1 MISGRGGC
9 NIHGCVGKL
18 RATAIGSGTD
28 RVVEVANGTLEV
40 KRAGMA
46 TVLITDLNYEDPI
59 SDSAD
64 GAWSE
69 SWGGTH
75 VVTYKILRSRVGSP

>member
-28 RVVEVANGTLEV
+28 RVVEVANRTLEV
-40 KRAGMA
+40 KRAGMT

-64 GAWSE
+64 DAWSE
-69 SWGGTH
+69 SWGEH
-75 VVTYKILRSRVGSP
+75 M